1 MVRRERKFYSEE
13 FKERVLT
20 AYYNSNESVSMMARR
35 FDISRD
41 TVSSWVYRKRT
52 AGKSKKR
59 IKLAPLESR
68 FMKGKELSA
77 EEKGM
82 RIREL
87 ERSLSVEKMRSES
100 LEKMIEIA
108 ERELKIDIRKKSG
121 AKQSIE
127 INAENINQQLRLI
140 FFTQFVD
147 QQTSFPPYFF

>member
-20 AYYNSNESVSMMARR
+20 AYYNSNESVSMVARR
-35 FDISRD
+35 FEVNRD

-52 AGKSKKR
+52 ANDSKKR
-59 IKLAPLESR
+59 VKLAPSVLG
-68 FMKGKELSA
+68 FMEKEELLPEA
-77 EEKGM
+77 KDA

-87 ERSLSVEKMRSES
+87 EIELAKEKMRSEC

-121 AKQSIE
+121 AKQS
-127 INAENINQQLRLI
+127 
-140 FFTQFVD
+140 TK
-147 QQTSFPPYFF
+147 

>member
-1 MVRRERKFYSEE
+1 MVKRERKFYSEE

-20 AYYNSNESVSMMARR
+20 SYYNSNESVSMIAGR
-35 FDISRD
+35 FQVSRD

-52 AGKSKKR
+52 VGKSRKR
-59 IKLAPLESR
+59 VKLAPLESG

-121 AKQSIE
+121 AKQSMK
-127 INAENINQQLRLI
+127 
-140 FFTQFVD
+140 
-147 QQTSFPPYFF
+147 